1 MFIFGTIR
9 DYTITYLMYTMKM
22 YQKILFTVFFFSFA
36 ISYAQDVTTIEA
48 ANADISDN
56 LDLEAV
62 ASIFGESKDIEDF
75 ERRLNDPKIQINNL
89 DLNND
94 GEVDFLRVM
103 ESASGNVHTISIESV
118 LGKDQYQQVATIDV
132 VKDKSNKTQV
142 QVVGNVDMYGPNY
155 YINPVYPVVP
165 VFFTF
170 FWMAT
175 YHPWHSPWYWGY
187 HPPYWNPWRPY
198 SPYAYRSNVH
208 VHVNVHN
215 SYNYNN
221 VRINNS
227 RNTVNVNNNSYF
239 NNNPDKSFNKRNP
252 GVSNRAALSDN
263 RRQAASNAGINN
275 RADAERIA
283 RDKGINSRED
293 LKQRD
298 YKSTGRPVTKTDNA
312 NKAKPATRPSTS
324 QPSARPS
331 TNPSTTKP
339 AARPSTSQPSSKPS
353 TRPSTPS
360 YQKTSA
366 SHPSYSRPSAAQSR
380 PAPRPQ
386 TTRAATPKASYR
398 RR

>member
-1 MFIFGTIR
+1 MKIF
-9 DYTITYLMYTMKM
+9 
-22 YQKILFTVFFFSFA
+22 QKFLFPILLFCFVSV
-36 ISYAQDVTTIEA
+36 SGQDVTTIEA

-94 GEVDFLRVM
+94 GEVDYLRVM
-103 ESASGNVHTISIESV
+103 ETASGNVHTLSIESV
-118 LGKDQYQQVATIDV
+118 LAKDQYQQVATIDV

-175 YHPWHSPWYWGY
+175 YRPWYSPWYWGY

-208 VHVNVHN
+208 VHINIHN
-215 SYNYNN
+215 TYNYNN

-227 RNTVNVNNNSYF
+227 RNTINNNNNSYF
-239 NNNPDKSFNKRNP
+239 RNNPNQSFDKRNP
-252 GVSNRAALSDN
+252 GVSNRAALADN
-263 RRQAASNAGINN
+263 RKQAANRAGINN
-275 RADAERIA
+275 KSDLERVA
-283 RDKGINSRED
+283 RDKGVTSRDD
-293 LKQRD
+293 LKTRD
-298 YKSTGRPVTKTDNA
+298 YQSTGRPVTKPN
-312 NKAKPATRPSTS
+312 NPSSQPATRPSTS

-331 TNPSTTKP
+331 TGKPTTNQPSARP
-339 AARPSTSQPSSKPS
+339 ATRPSTNQPSA
-353 TRPSTPS
+353 RPSTPS
-360 YQKTSA
+360 YQKPTS
-366 SHPSYSRPSAAQSR
+366 SRPSYSRPKSAQAR

-386 TTRAATPKASYR
+386 TTRAATPKGSYR